1 MRVCLFFNSILN
13 ACEEKDGRGET
24 WLCLWCLAFAW
35 PCFFFLCSRAKRG
48 VDVVLIAF
56 LRCLRAFVWKHRVV
70 HPFLMAGQDGFAHRL
85 SSLLY
90 GEGVEGS
97 FFSLSLSRC
106 ARMRAGD
113 WFGVFWRG
121 EEE

>member
-1 MRVCLFFNSILN
+1 MR
-13 ACEEKDGRGET
+13 ARRRTDGERHGSVYGV
-24 WLCLWCLAFAW
+24 LHLPGRA
-35 PCFFFLCSRAKRG
+35 FFFLCSRAKRG